1 MNIIQRIILA
11 AISFVFVFANLR
23 INSHI
28 HKKSARKSYKKSQIS
43 PKRGEFLLCP
53 LPHIGSHLPRN
64 STPRR
69 NMKQCRQNK
78 SQCRWNMKQS
88 RWKLTPSLRKQRSYW
103 WNAKPCLLKLRLSQ
117 WKLKPCLLIFVASG
131 ANFVA
136 WSLTFVARNL
146 KFVREQIKV

>member
-1 MNIIQRIILA
+1 MRTISQNTCSNFILMLCLIDSAKIQRFLHVQKKYTQNREKRYISQTQRYSSHSYKKPKRMQIITIT
-11 AISFVFVFANLR
+11 AITYSNFIFYALLVFSSANLR

-43 PKRGEFLLCP
+43 PKKGGFLLCP

-78 SQCRWNMKQS
+78 SQCR
-88 RWKLTPSLRKQRSYW
+88 
-103 WNAKPCLLKLRLSQ
+103 
-117 WKLKPCLLIFVASG
+117 
-131 ANFVA
+131 
-136 WSLTFVARNL
+136 
-146 KFVREQIKV
+146 

>member
-146 KFVREQIKV
+146 KFVR